1 MIDQFV
7 SMVCT
12 AFGTSEIL
20 EVACIIYVAEHMIRF
35 FSWIYRKVRGYW
47 HD

>member
-20 EVACIIYVAEHMIRF
+20 EEANHMFCNIDNTRNF
-35 FSWIYRKVRGYW
+35 
-47 HD
+47 